1 MQKKRKVI
9 GALVLIVLISV
20 IFIAGYTFA
29 RYYKSIDAGSGTIPA
44 GGNEMVRKIYRQTLT
59 FTLLCATLE
68 VDIR

>member
-29 RYYKSIDAGSGTIPA
+29 RYYKSIDAGSGTIP
-44 GGNEMVRKIYRQTLT
+44 GGSTKV
-59 FTLLCATLE
+59 
-68 VDIR
+68 V